1 MGHTRTKKFRSQS
14 KQLHLGEAPHWK
26 FRFCHGGTLRNRR
39 HGRKA
44 RPLSTKDPIHLV
56 FKCDKSSVRRGF
68 RSPLGFAIITRLIK
82 TFAKRFFIKIDQ
94 YSINHDHIHF
104 VIRIHRRSLH
114 HYFLRVIAG
123 QIAQEFLKEGF
134 MKVTDTPAR
143 PHATQSKVADL
154 QKQGSPKPLWKYRP
168 FTRVVKGWKPYL
180 TVMNYVRLNE
190 KEVRGEIP
198 YRKNRLRGMSSS
210 EWEVLWS

>member
-1 MGHTRTKKFRSQS
+1 MGHTRTKKFRSRS
-14 KQLHLGEAPHWK
+14 KQLYLGEAPLWK
-26 FRFCHGGTLRNRR
+26 FRFCHGGTLRNHRR
-39 HGRKA
+39 GRKA

-94 YSINHDHIHF
+94 HSINHDHIHF

-123 QIAQEFLKEGF
+123 QIAQEFQKEGF
-134 MKVTDTPAR
+134 MKVTDTPGLPR
-143 PHATQSKVADL
+143 ATQ
-154 QKQGSPKPLWKYRP
+154 QTKPLWKYRP

-190 KEVRGEIP
+190 KEARGEIP